1 MIHQKQ
7 RIFNLMIAEK
17 LPDLKK
23 LTVSEKK
30 QLLEELWDDIR
41 HSEEE
46 LPIESSTLQLLEQ
59 RREEYIADPDS
70 ASTWEEVKKRLLGS

>member
-1 MIHQKQ
+1 
-7 RIFNLMIAEK
+7 MIAEK

-46 LPIESSTLQLLEQ
+46 LPIESTTLQLLEK